1 MEFPSLGGWSSNTY
15 IGLYGPRDPIAH
27 IMQYAAELPTLR
39 ERQRTLLTQEHTP
52 SAITAMLFLVQK
64 AQLIVANL
72 SEYNLPDRWRP
83 STTDYVTGIA
93 HDVETAQAWVGPIHD
108 YPAIYTASALNKVRT
123 CRLLVARLILL
134 GLTWLYPQDY
144 LSQPEYHQAM
154 YVEQQA
160 TDEVCSSVPAHFGW
174 GSSLK
179 QNSDSDQE
187 MQTTANLIAGY
198 LLHWP
203 LRVAR
208 SSPRIDSHQ
217 RAWIDRRLGEVAE
230 RCGIHQASILA

>member
-1 MEFPSLGGWSSNTY
+1 MEFPELGGWSSDTY
-15 IGLYGPRDPIAH
+15 VGLYGPRDPIAH
-27 IMQYAAELPTLR
+27 IMQYAAELPALR
-39 ERQRTLLTQEHTP
+39 ERQRTLLTQERTP
-52 SAITAMLFLVQK
+52 SAITAMLSLVQK
-64 AQLIVANL
+64 AQLLVTNL

-83 STTDYVTGIA
+83 STMGYVA
-93 HDVETAQAWVGPIHD
+93 HIPDDAETAQAWAGPIHH
-108 YPAIYTASALNKVRT
+108 YPDIYTASALNKLRS
-123 CRLLVARLILL
+123 CRLLLAKLILL
-134 GLTWLYPQDY
+134 GLTWLYPHDY

-160 TDEVCSSVPAHFGW
+160 TDEICSSVPAHFGW

-179 QNSDSDQE
+179 QESDNDQE

-208 SSPRIDSHQ
+208 SSPRIESHQ
-217 RAWIDRRLGEVAE
+217 RAWIDRQLGEVAE
-230 RCGIHQASILA
+230 RCGVHQAAILA